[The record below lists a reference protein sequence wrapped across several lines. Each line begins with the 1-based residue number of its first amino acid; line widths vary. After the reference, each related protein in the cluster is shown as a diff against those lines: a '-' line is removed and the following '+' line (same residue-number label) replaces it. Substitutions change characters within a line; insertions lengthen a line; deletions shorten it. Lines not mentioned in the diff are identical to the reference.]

1 MNDPVAVMSHW
12 SMGYNGHIDQANK
25 NSIHFAFLLAQKH
38 YGQVHLITDNRGL
51 TDLAFLPW
59 ASTST
64 ILEGLDPRHRK
75 IWSFGKI
82 HAMREAAQR
91 FGHFIHIDN
100 DCFLWKKPP
109 EIITSQG
116 FFAMCRET
124 MGDDVMALSPS
135 TLFANYVAQI
145 DLSANWMPNMAL
157 CGGIDSEGWIE
168 YTNTAIAIGEDADLD
183 KFWQGNNGPPYARAC
198 LAEQW
203 MLAAFLLRKMKSIYF
218 FFNSP
223 NSNGSNLCSVTDAE
237 AIAVGI
243 SHLAHNKKNDDLVT
257 RIARRLSKNPP
268 DLSMKVTATMP
279 EMMKNLGQA
288 AILYATDGFKNC
300 TKEQHDQRLDI
311 CKSCEL
317 WDASGYMG
325 LGKCKK
331 CGCSGMKLWVA
342 SSQCPI
348 GKWRELT

>member
-1 MNDPVAVMSHW
+1 MTDPIAVMSHW
-12 SMGYNGHIDQANK
+12 SMGYNGHLDRANK

-38 YGQVHLITDNRGL
+38 YGQVHLITDKRGL
-51 TDLAFLPW
+51 DDLAFLPW

-64 ILEGLDPRHRK
+64 SLEGLDPRHRK

-109 EIITSQG
+109 QIITSQG

-124 MGDDVMALSPS
+124 MGEDVMALSPS
-135 TLFANYVAQI
+135 ILFAKHLPKI
-145 DLSANWMPNMAL
+145 DTAADWMPNMAL
-157 CGGIDSEGWIE
+157 CGGLDSEGWID
-168 YTNTAIAIGEDADLD
+168 YTNTAIEIAEDKSFEA
-183 KFWQGNNGPPYARAC
+183 FWQGNNGPSYARAC

-203 MLAAFLLRKMKSIYF
+203 MLAAFLQRRMKSIFF

-223 NSNGSNLCSVTDAE
+223 NADGSNLCAVTDDQ
-237 AIAVGI
+237 AIAMGI
-243 SHLAHNKKNDDLVT
+243 SHLAHNKRNEDLIA
-257 RIARRLSKNPP
+257 RIAQRLSKNPP
-268 DLSMKVTATMP
+268 DLAMRANVTLP
-279 EMMKNLGQA
+279 EMMRNLGQA
-288 AILYATDGFKNC
+288 AILYANDGFKNC
-300 TKEQHDQRLDI
+300 TREQHNQRLEI
-311 CKSCEL
+311 CKACEF

-325 LGKCKK
+325 LGKCRK

-342 SSQCPI
+342 SSKCPI
-348 GKWRELT
+348 GKWKELT